1 MRKRLML
8 TAPCSC
14 VAEIILLLSFSNCSP
29 QPRSPLA
36 LLRFHCEKSEKNCG
50 QNYPNLSHFY
60 RLNVLIQ
67 DCKWKRWPTLNLSP
81 ICFKKGPSWT
91 FQSTN
96 GPISTC
102 HQNLICFNEGEIHS
116 KLIKSMISWI
126 KYHFHLMKPYTFY
139 TIFIVNILKP
149 FSFLVLS
156 SSSKTE
162 MFSWVLDKVSYVQ
175 DLICGL
181 MIVLCLVQCCAMFQP
196 KSKYTNR
203 AVLKYK

>member
-8 TAPCSC
+8 TEPCSC

-102 HQNLICFNEGEIHS
+102 HQNSMCFDEGEIHS
-116 KLIKSMISWI
+116 KLIKSTSPRFHELSIISIWWN
-126 KYHFHLMKPYTFY
+126 LR
-139 TIFIVNILKP
+139 P
-149 FSFLVLS
+149 FTQYLLS
-156 SSSKTE
+156 T
-162 MFSWVLDKVSYVQ
+162 Y
-175 DLICGL
+175 
-181 MIVLCLVQCCAMFQP
+181 
-196 KSKYTNR
+196 
-203 AVLKYK
+203 